1 MPEADPIVL
10 ISSFPPRTDHVASF
24 CEEAREFIRRQNP
37 GRPVLVISHVEARG
51 EGVLPLIDTS
61 LRKWWRPVAARLD
74 ELKPHVVHIQH
85 DPGLYERLDEEGE
98 SDQQRGFIELLEAV
112 AHWPLVLEPHT
123 VPGRMLDTEADFLY
137 KLCRLAD
144 VVLFKC
150 HYQKWRIEWTFPT
163 LGRKV
168 PANIMIVPHGAR
180 PDRRYGVHEV
190 PQLRR
195 DLGLDQVPNLAQ
207 HLVGLIGWIRS
218 RRRWDIL
225 TGMWEEIGREIQ
237 QRTGHRWDLL
247 AGGAVNEAPSG
258 DDYERY
264 RGDIRQ
270 LERKGLAH
278 YYEFTP
284 QGDTFYKM
292 LGVCDF
298 IVLPS
303 TDETQSHTL
312 ARIIALNKPFITSA
326 PMEGLTAQTIE
337 SGGGLLFTN
346 QQMLREA
353 VIQLACDEHLRLRL
367 GNQLRSYLDEVVSW
381 DIVARTYNQVYD
393 LARRAKH
400 AGQLVTLPA

>member
-1 MPEADPIVL
+1 MTDADPIVL
-10 ISSFPPRTDHVASF
+10 ISSFPPRTDSVASF
-24 CEEAREFIRRQNP
+24 CEEALAFIRKHNP
-37 GRPVLVISHVEARG
+37 DRPVVVISHAGSRG
-51 EGVLPLIDTS
+51 EGILPLIDTS
-61 LRKWWRPVAARLD
+61 HRKWWKPVAARIE
-74 ELKPHVVHIQH
+74 ELKPHVIHVQH
-85 DPGLYERLDEEGE
+85 DPGLYEHVDSEGASDE
-98 SDQQRGFIELLEAV
+98 QRGFIELLEAIR
-112 AHWPLVLEPHT
+112 HWPLIVEPHT
-123 VPGRMLDTEADFLY
+123 IHSRMLDAEADFLY
-137 KLCRLAD
+137 KLCHLAD

-150 HYQKWRIEWTFPT
+150 HYQKWRIEWTFPS
-163 LGRKV
+163 LGRRV

-190 PQLRR
+190 PQLRH
-195 DLGLDQVPNLAQ
+195 DLGLDQVPNLAG
-207 HLVGLIGWIRS
+207 HLVGLIGWIQS

-225 TGMWEEIGREIQ
+225 TSMWEEIGREIQ
-237 QRTGHRWDLL
+237 QRTGQRWDLL
-247 AGGAVNEAPSG
+247 AGGAVNEA
-258 DDYERY
+258 DADEYERY

-284 QGDTFYKM
+284 QGDAFYKM

-298 IVLPS
+298 IVRPS

-353 VIQLACDEHLRLRL
+353 VIRLACDEGLRLRL
-367 GNQLRSYLDEVVSW
+367 GNQLKSYLDEVVSW
-381 DIVARTYNQVYD
+381 DLVASTYNHVYD
-393 LARRAKH
+393 LARQAKQ
-400 AGQLVTLPA
+400 AGTLVSLPA